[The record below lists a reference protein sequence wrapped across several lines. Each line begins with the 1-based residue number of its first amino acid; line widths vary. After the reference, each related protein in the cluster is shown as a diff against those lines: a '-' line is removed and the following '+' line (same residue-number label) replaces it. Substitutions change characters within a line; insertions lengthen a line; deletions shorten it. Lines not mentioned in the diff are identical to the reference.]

1 MKRCKS
7 CNQFVSEEIA
17 VCPCCGDALKE
28 GRRYIDD
35 YRILDFVHEGYGSIL
50 YKTCKEGKEHP
61 FLIRLF
67 KGESGI
73 NEKIAER
80 LQRELDEIKRLPEET
95 FVRHYEIKKSS
106 DGFWYRTSEW
116 IEALNWGDLI
126 ASGDLHNYR
135 LAIDLFVR
143 ISSALEALHGTGQFI
158 PHLILADILATRD
171 VTGNFSVKI
180 DYKLSRFLD
189 PKLDKPLPE
198 LKKLLEQHPDIQ
210 NCRPLDF
217 RSDIWSL
224 GKIFAELLMG
234 TNGAHDYPG
243 EIEKLPL
250 PHALKM
256 LFKQMLEAD
265 PDMRPDSIS
274 DITRILRGI
283 TDAEIAEAETSFA
296 GSAMAKP
303 SPEIKQL
310 KKTLVIAAL
319 IFLLLLSSGVILQF
333 RYGFLSKNDN
343 KVLGNYAE
351 RHKKSVAFVLTEYW
365 LEVNGKM
372 ALKKRSEGTAFLV
385 DRDGYLLTNRHVA
398 CPWLVDSE
406 FTGLLVNAKTNPK
419 FGYRSFLWF
428 EGEKAF
434 FKHQEDIACEIS
446 DVYNLDTAY
455 RSDGEPKVEIA
466 GIIPPPARKIDL
478 IQSPLGNDVAV
489 LKINTTPHGIQ
500 PLPLSSSSAD
510 DAGGAPAPVMAIGFP
525 LGSDKIPDEHAVAS
539 VTMGHIRRRFGNVL
553 HISAPLHSGNSG
565 GPVINTSGLVVGIAT
580 AVESSE
586 IRTASLFS
594 TARTSLPLSDYGLA
608 LPAARAI
615 SLLADI
621 KRGCII
627 WNGTLNPDLYA
638 KLQRALTLANEGD
651 LKQAMAMADN
661 ELPSRSDPSLPL
673 FAALLHFCDNDHGGT
688 RSILERSASYLP
700 DNSFAMFI
708 LFLTDWLDNRAA
720 KSAYRQPLLTKN
732 WQDSGEFYG
741 YLSKTLL
748 GEIPENNARDGWEDR
763 KEKALL
769 YYVLS
774 LRKTKVREF
783 HESENLLRQ
792 ALLCVTEDSLER
804 LLVFTELARI
814 QKKRECV
821 LRNDNVTSEY
831 RKDCE
836 QFWHEYHN
844 ILEKKRNADAE
855 YAKIENTLEDYQRL
869 ITAYPDNRP
878 LLVACAI
885 KSAATGHWNCA
896 LEYTERYLS
905 NEGRECA
912 NRLGM
917 GLLRAQL
924 LYIIERKQGLGEES
938 KVIPMIDL
946 STPQNNKIRAVN
958 EFKGYVLKTN
968 DPRYKHVAGVLIGDH
983 AETAPDEK
991 WPQTPERSLTLAVA
1005 LGFQAEADGNVPGA
1019 IKHYINAIE
1028 SHLDNWLEYEFAKTR
1043 IKKLRQE
1050 PR

>member
-1 MKRCKS
+1 MKLCKS
-7 CNQFVSEEIA
+7 CNQSVSEEIA
-17 VCPCCGDALKE
+17 VCPCCGDAMKG
-28 GRRYIDD
+28 GRRSIDD
-35 YRILDFVHEGYGSIL
+35 YRIMDFVHEGYGSIL
-50 YKTCKEGKEHP
+50 YKACKEGEYRP
-61 FLIRLF
+61 LLIRLF

-80 LQRELDEIKRLPEET
+80 LQRELDEIKRLPDET

-116 IEALNWGDLI
+116 IDALNWGDLI
-126 ASGDLHNYR
+126 ASGGLHNYR

-143 ISSALEALHGTGQFI
+143 ISSALEVLHGTGHFI

-171 VTGNFSVKI
+171 VTGKFSVKI

-189 PKLDKPLPE
+189 PKLAKPPPE
-198 LKKLLEQHPDIQ
+198 LRKLLEQHPDIQ
-210 NCRPLDF
+210 NSSPLDF

-224 GKIFAELLMG
+224 GKIFAELLIG
-234 TNGAHDYPG
+234 TNGARDYPG

-274 DITRILRGI
+274 DVTRILRGI
-283 TDAEIAEAETSFA
+283 TDEEIAEAKTSFA

-303 SPEIKQL
+303 SREIKRL
-310 KKTLVIAAL
+310 KKNLVIAAL
-319 IFLLLLSSGVILQF
+319 ISILILSSGVVLQF

-343 KVLGNYAE
+343 KILGNYAE

-385 DRDGYLLTNRHVA
+385 DREGYLLTNRHVA
-398 CPWLVDSE
+398 CPWLIDSE
-406 FTGLLVNAKTNPK
+406 FTALLVNAKTNPK
-419 FGYRSFLWF
+419 FGYRMLLWF

-466 GIIPPPARKIDL
+466 GIIPPPSRKIEL

-489 LKINTTPHGIQ
+489 LKINTPPPGIQ
-500 PLPLSSSSAD
+500 PLRLSSSSEN

-525 LGSDKIPDEHAVAS
+525 LGSDKLPDEHAVAS
-539 VTMGHIRRRFGNVL
+539 VTMGHIRRRFRNVL

-565 GPVINTSGLVVGIAT
+565 GPVINNSGLVVGIAT

-594 TARTSLPLSDYGLA
+594 TASTSLPLSDYGLA

-627 WNGTLNPDLYA
+627 WNGTLAPDLYA

-651 LKQAMAMADN
+651 LKQAIAVADN

-673 FAALLHFCDNDHGGT
+673 FAALLHFCDDDHNKA
-688 RSILERSASYLP
+688 RSILERSVSYLP
-700 DNSFAMFI
+700 DNSFATFI
-708 LFLTDWLDNRAA
+708 LFLADWLDNRAE
-720 KSAYRQPLLTKN
+720 KSVYRQPLLTKN

-741 YLSKTLL
+741 YLSKALL
-748 GEIPENNARDGWEDR
+748 GKIPENDARNGWEDR

-814 QKKRECV
+814 QKKREDV
-821 LRNDNVTSEY
+821 IRNDNETSEY
-831 RKDCE
+831 KKDCE

-844 ILEKKRNADAE
+844 TLEKKRNLDAE
-855 YAKIENTLEDYQRL
+855 YAKIGNTLEDYQGL
-869 ITAYPDNRP
+869 ITADPDNRP
-878 LLVACAI
+878 LLVACAM
-885 KSAATGHWNCA
+885 KTAAIGQWSRA
-896 LEYTERYLS
+896 LEFTERYLR

-924 LYIIERKQGLGEES
+924 LYIIAQKNGLGGES
-938 KVIPMIDL
+938 KGLPIIDFD
-946 STPQNNKIRAVN
+946 TPQNKKIRAIN
-958 EFKGYVLKTN
+958 ELKSYVSKTN
-968 DPRYKHVAGVLIGDH
+968 DPWYKHIASVLIGDH

-991 WPQTPERSLTLAVA
+991 GPQAPERSLTLAVA
-1005 LGFQAEADGNVPGA
+1005 LGFQAEADGNIPGA

-1028 SHLDNWLEYEFAKTR
+1028 SHLDNWMEYEFAKTR
-1043 IKKLRQE
+1043 IKQLRQE